1 MRRVPA
7 AEARAYAGAWLDVR
21 EPEAF
26 AAGHAAGSGHL
37 ERAQFHERRA
47 ELPPR
52 DRPLLVVAD
61 EPLAAAAAAAELEDM
76 GYVEVGWLE
85 VPLARLPGG
94 LDDHAPPVRL
104 WRPAPYLEQAL
115 ARIAAQGGAPHGG
128 LAADLAAGSGREAV
142 CLALAGYEVEAWD
155 AAPEALARANLLARH
170 SGVRV
175 RAVMADLERLDGG
188 LPEAR
193 YQMIAV
199 FRFLHRPLF
208 PLIERALAPGGWLVY
223 ETYRAGQE
231 RFGRPKSRRFLLDPG
246 ELERAF
252 PTLEVIEA
260 SEPGPPE
267 GPITAQLLARRPA
280 TSARVGP

>member
-7 AEARAYAGAWLDVR
+7 AEARGYAAAWLDVR

-37 ERAQFHERRA
+37 ERAQFRERRA

-52 DRPLLVVAD
+52 DQPLLLVAD
-61 EPLAAAAAAAELEDM
+61 DPLAAAAAAAELEDM
-76 GYVEVGWLE
+76 GYAEVGWLE

-94 LDDHAPPVRL
+94 LDDHGPPARL
-104 WRPAPYLEQAL
+104 WRPAPFLERAL
-115 ARIAAQGGAPHGG
+115 ERIAAAGTAPRAG

-142 CLALAGYEVEAWD
+142 FLALAGYEVEAWD
-155 AAPEALARANLLARH
+155 AAPEALARAGALARRH
-170 SGVRV
+170 GVRV

-188 LPEAR
+188 LPADR
-193 YQMIAV
+193 YQVIAV

-223 ETYRAGQE
+223 ETYRVGQE

-246 ELERAF
+246 ELARAF
-252 PTLEVIEA
+252 PTLELIEA
-260 SEPGPPE
+260 NEPGPPQ

>member
-61 EPLAAAAAAAELEDM
+61 DPLAAAAAAAELEDM

-175 RAVMADLERLDGG
+175 RAVMADLERLD
-188 LPEAR
+188 
-193 YQMIAV
+193 
-199 FRFLHRPLF
+199 
-208 PLIERALAPGGWLVY
+208 IERALAPGGWLVY